1 MTNDYKENLMKWL
14 TGNFTPTPANDR
26 FTQEGTT
33 ENENILYNYLSENY
47 TTTNC
52 YVIKNVKSTVN
63 GNLLSLLYD
72 NDNDRSII
80 IIFDGELNPIKLITS
95 YSSGTQF
102 KHIMNINVGEDGN
115 FFLIENTGSNI
126 RFVMCNNITASDVNG
141 DYKVVLRKAY
151 NVGGNLI
158 NLVDVYA
165 IVKYPNLSKYLVI
178 GTDDDM
184 TRIMN
189 IATEIVINV
198 GAENEYNDFT
208 FSGTIYAKNY
218 LDIYYTLDGENI
230 KFCIAAAGNSDQYS
244 YCELKNS
251 NYTISETTYGGIS
264 PTIKAVKTSYNEA
277 YIVEYD
283 WETTYNFY
291 HFNNGTFT
299 LIGSYITDGGGF
311 NARTQAYTIGK
322 INNVIYGIVLG
333 DYDSNNYQIRGF
345 TIIDDVL
352 QTSGLS
358 EGVGHEVFYYNMLM
372 TATNNYDLY
381 NFAYIFGNLTT
392 RAYLVYNESR
402 YNGYGYIDYN
412 YFVPSYARIINN
424 GLTFARG
431 LYNFTILGNSSM
443 ATVNI
448 PNSYVNDVE
457 FSAWLYGETNKDL
470 IRGGTFEKNIYEN
483 VLVNFNNSITI
494 TNDNMYMST
503 PSVRLNNS
511 ILNQL
516 DYDNAKLG
524 WVRINYANST
534 KDIPITLTQNN
545 IYSYTASFVI
555 MAGEDINNIQ
565 LLSND
570 KQTIYDQFNIEY
582 QIGNIYKIERDI
594 NIGG

>member
-358 EGVGHEVFYYNMLM
+358 EGVGHEVFYYNMC
-372 TATNNYDLY
+372 
-381 NFAYIFGNLTT
+381 I
-392 RAYLVYNESR
+392 
-402 YNGYGYIDYN
+402 
-412 YFVPSYARIINN
+412 PS
-424 GLTFARG
+424 L
-431 LYNFTILGNSSM
+431 
-443 ATVNI
+443 
-448 PNSYVNDVE
+448 
-457 FSAWLYGETNKDL
+457 
-470 IRGGTFEKNIYEN
+470 
-483 VLVNFNNSITI
+483 
-494 TNDNMYMST
+494 
-503 PSVRLNNS
+503 
-511 ILNQL
+511 
-516 DYDNAKLG
+516 
-524 WVRINYANST
+524 
-534 KDIPITLTQNN
+534 
-545 IYSYTASFVI
+545 
-555 MAGEDINNIQ
+555 
-565 LLSND
+565 
-570 KQTIYDQFNIEY
+570 
-582 QIGNIYKIERDI
+582 
-594 NIGG
+594 